1 MKTDLNAKGLLTVLL
16 LGTLLLAA
24 NIVAAQPPWLQQ
36 VAANKRQQPETMLA
50 LFDQH
55 QAELASLTTEQ
66 RANAR
71 YQHAAL
77 LGILGRHQEQ
87 QHAAEQGLAEL
98 GDNPLLLRVKL
109 LYELGFARE
118 MQADYPDALQHY
130 LDGLALSILLESEKY
145 ILYGQI
151 NHAAVLT
158 VQNQD
163 QQALTLLQDTYQRA
177 LQLNDTEV
185 LAEVTAELGLLYSTM
200 GYDDEAI
207 SLLNKALS
215 HYEMLSWPK
224 NQITVLYNLARTYSY
239 LDQNELSL
247 QTYNRMLQKSQQLQ
261 DNVNLYHAYLG
272 LAIASIN
279 SKRGEAALSYMAKA
293 EQYLPALQSSAHFT
307 THYYEKAL
315 ILKKLDQV
323 SMAMQQLLLA
333 EQSLNK
339 DGLREDTA
347 SRLALWHLKAQLLA
361 AQGEYEQAYSQL
373 YDFVAE
379 YQQMRNQENELA
391 FEQIRAS
398 FEHDRQLQ
406 QSQLLEQDNE
416 LKALRLSE
424 AEAKQQVQR
433 LWLAIL
439 GCSTLV
445 LLVLLLWQL
454 TRRQQKTINQAA
466 DSAGQQENA

>member
-1 MKTDLNAKGLLTVLL
+1 MKFYLHIVLFF
-16 LGTLLLAA
+16 LLAA
-24 NIVAAQPPWLQQ
+24 HLAPLQAEPAWLSQVAAQK
-36 VAANKRQQPETMLA
+36 NQQPEAMLA
-50 LFDQH
+50 LLQQH
-55 QAELASLTTEQ
+55 QHELAQLSQPQQAKWYYLQ
-66 RANAR
+66 
-71 YQHAAL
+71 AAL
-77 LGILGRHQEQ
+77 FDALGRHQQ
-87 QHAAEQGLAEL
+87 QQQAAEQGLRL
-98 GDNPLLLRVKL
+98 VGDDASLLRVQL

-118 MQADYPDALQHY
+118 MQTDYPAALQHY
-130 LDGLALSILLESEKY
+130 LDGLALSTLLESEKY

-158 VQNQD
+158 VQNQE

-215 HYEMLSWPK
+215 HYEKLSWPK

-239 LDQNELSL
+239 LDQYELSL

-279 SKRGEAALSYMAKA
+279 SERGEAALSYMAKA
-293 EQYLPALQSSAHFT
+293 EQYLPTLQSSAHFA

-323 SMAMQQLLLA
+323 SLAMQQLLLA

-339 DGLREDTA
+339 EGLREDTS
-347 SRLALWHLKAQLLA
+347 SRLAIWHLKAQLLA
-361 AQGEYEQAYSQL
+361 AKGDYEQAYSQL
-373 YDFVAE
+373 YDFVGE
-379 YQQMRNQENELA
+379 YQQLRNQENELA

-398 FEHDRQLQ
+398 FEHDRQQQ

-424 AEAKQQVQR
+424 AEAKQQIQR

-466 DSAGQQENA
+466 DPAGQQENA